1 MDERR
6 IPKSLSEAYRLRD
19 ASVSPEGWDFYQEQ
33 VYRLRAREY
42 LSRGLVTR
50 RGIRQREL
58 ERSAMRPGGGPRSKR
73 ETWSAFVQLYK
84 FVFG

>member
-1 MDERR
+1 MDRRR
-6 IPKSLSEAYRLRD
+6 IPKTLSEAYRLRD
-19 ASVSPEGWDFYQEQ
+19 ASISPEGWDFYQEQ

-42 LSRGLVTR
+42 LSRGVITR

-58 ERSAMRPGGGPRSKR
+58 ERSTARPTGGSPSKT